1 MATLNDVLG
10 ETEEKRKKDKKRKK
24 ARATLI
30 GVLIGTR
37 KATAI
42 VTDVL
47 IERRKARATLIAVLI
62 GHLETKRYLTSPAP
76 LAVD

>member
-1 MATLNDVLG
+1 M
-10 ETEEKRKKDKKRKK
+10 
-24 ARATLI
+24 I

-37 KATAI
+37 KVTAI